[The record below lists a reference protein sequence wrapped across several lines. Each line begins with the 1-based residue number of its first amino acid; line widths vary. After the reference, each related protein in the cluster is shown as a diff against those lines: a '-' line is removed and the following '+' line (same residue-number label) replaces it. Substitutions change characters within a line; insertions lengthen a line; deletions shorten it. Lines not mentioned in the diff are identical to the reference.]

1 MKQNASLKSVDH
13 VCEKHNIAYQC
24 EARDAELNLPY
35 YWLTI
40 CLDNLIKNA
49 KQHGQGKVLV
59 KVILADKLRIEVQDE
74 VTSLLITTYFKNNTV
89 RQSQTR

>member
-1 MKQNASLKSVDH
+1 M
-13 VCEKHNIAYQC
+13 
-24 EARDAELNLPY
+24 

-74 VTSLLITTYFKNNTV
+74 GHFPSLMQRDLFQEQHRAHKQDGMGIGLTIVEHLMKQANGRTIILRNQLDVF
-89 RQSQTR
+89 